1 VEVLGAGLI
10 HPQVLKNCGYDSQRF
25 TGFAFGL
32 GVERLLMIKYG
43 VEDIRHFYLNDFR
56 FLKQFSLGH
65 N

>member
-1 VEVLGAGLI
+1 MEILGAGLI
-10 HPQVLKNCGYDSQRF
+10 HPQVLHNCGFNPFQF

-43 VEDIRHFYLNDFR
+43 VEDIRHFYLNDIR
-56 FLKQFSLGH
+56 FLKQFEIM